1 MNERYLFDIIA
12 KYVFFA
18 LSCDVVLSLIEKN
31 KKKLSKIFIDAGPI
45 FHNALI
51 RANAWGLLMRWMHWI
66 QYENELKLAWRR
78 FACWWKKTRF
88 VEFVSQS

>member
-51 RANAWGLLMRWMHWI
+51 RANA
-66 QYENELKLAWRR
+66 
-78 FACWWKKTRF
+78 
-88 VEFVSQS
+88 